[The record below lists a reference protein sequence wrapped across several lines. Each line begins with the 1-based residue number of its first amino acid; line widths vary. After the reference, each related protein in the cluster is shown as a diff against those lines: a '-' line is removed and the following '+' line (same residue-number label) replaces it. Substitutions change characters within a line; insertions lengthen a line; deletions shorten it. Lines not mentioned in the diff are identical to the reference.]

1 MLLATNRSNQGK
13 VVLVNAWAT
22 WCPPCRE
29 EMPLLDELYRK
40 RKQDG
45 LTVFGLSTEDVEL
58 QKKFV
63 AERVQVSYPLLTM
76 NGTVPGMYHEVQ
88 RWPALF
94 LIDRQGRL
102 QPVAQSGEPFSKV
115 EAAVDTLLKDQP

>member
-1 MLLATNRSNQGK
+1 VQGRDAATRRA
-13 VVLVNAWAT
+13 L
-22 WCPPCRE
+22 P
-29 EMPLLDELYRK
+29 K
-40 RKQDG
+40 RKEDG
-45 LTVFGLSTEDVEL
+45 LIVFGLSTEDTDL

-63 AERVQVSYPLLTM
+63 TEKVPVTYPLLTM
-76 NGTVPGMYHEVQ
+76 NGSVPSMYHDVQ

-115 EAAVDTLLKDQP
+115 EAAVDALIKGQP